1 MFIDKNGK
9 LFGKISFIDILIV
22 LAVIVCVAG
31 VYVRFVAQPDKVQ
44 VQTQSFTYKVL
55 VRDVRDVTVKGL
67 EQSIGTTFILN
78 EKGRDD
84 VIGKLVDI
92 ETKQYAEPLIKNDS
106 TVVMAEK
113 PLKYEALITL
123 ELDGIVNDMGYYTT
137 DLKSISVGANLSL
150 MNKYIST
157 SGRITE
163 ISEK

>member
-1 MFIDKNGK
+1 MFMDKNGK

-22 LAVIVCVAG
+22 LAVIICAAG
-31 VYVRFVAQPDKVQ
+31 VYVRFIAQPDKVQ

-55 VRDVRDVTVKGL
+55 VRDIRDVTVEGL

-78 EKGRDD
+78 EKGRSDI
-84 VIGKLVDI
+84 IGTLVDV
-92 ETKQYAEPLIKNDS
+92 ETKQYAEPFIKNDS

-113 PLKYEALITL
+113 PLKYEALLTL
-123 ELDGIVNDMGYYTT
+123 ELDGVVNDSGYYTT
-137 DLKSISVGANLSL
+137 DLKSICVGANLSL